1 MKEISSLIQN
11 TSLTKTQK
19 IIANFVLSSLS
30 DASFMTSTEI
40 ALTLGVSESSVV
52 RFSRALGFG
61 GFIEFQKSLRQEYQ
75 NTVLSISSS
84 VTVPAQRVSKS
95 ARLESSAES
104 IRRHYKNVTQNLE
117 AALER
122 NSAARFS
129 EAARILSSSK
139 RKYIAA
145 SRGNTCL
152 ANYALLYLKHMLP
165 HVENTASTSITPFDH
180 MCSMTKDDCL
190 LIFSFPR
197 YSALDKITLELALE
211 SEARIILITDS
222 EDAQLAPHA
231 SVVLTAPINSNLFFN
246 SFVGAQFV
254 LEALLDVVSRN
265 AKGVEKRLKKI
276 DRYLEQIGTY

>member
-1 MKEISSLIQN
+1 MQKILSLIQN
-11 TSLTKTQK
+11 TSFTKTQK
-19 IIANFVLSSLS
+19 IIANFILTSPS

-40 ALTLGVSESSVV
+40 ALALGVSESSVV
-52 RFSRALGFG
+52 RFSRALGFS
-61 GFIEFQKSLRQEYQ
+61 GFIDFQKSLRQEYQ
-75 NTVLSISSS
+75 SSVLSIASS
-84 VTVPAQRVSKS
+84 VTVPAQRISKS
-95 ARLESSAES
+95 ARLENQAES
-104 IRRHYKNVTQNLE
+104 IRRHYQNITQNLE
-117 AALER
+117 SALEQ
-122 NSAARFS
+122 NSAAKFS

-165 HVENTASTSITPFDH
+165 HVENTASTAITPFDH

-197 YSALDKITLELALE
+197 YSSLDKITLELARE
-211 SEARIILITDS
+211 SMAKIILITDS
-222 EDAQLAPHA
+222 PEAQLAPYA
-231 SVVLTAPINSNLFFN
+231 TVVLTAPINSNLFFN

-254 LEALLDVVSRN
+254 LEILLDAVSRN

-276 DRYLEQIGTY
+276 DQYLEQIGTY